1 MTSAVQSNIDP
12 NLPRAVRA
20 QLQRV
25 NDRLQARSAGGSQPT
40 PTPAPTPA
48 PDGGAPA
55 PSATATNDDS
65 PPAPAAAPA
74 APASPAPSAAADPRE
89 NDPVYWKQRFKVT
102 EGMLQRQA
110 QDLRT
115 RDQQIAELQEQ
126 LHTLRAQSATTTAP
140 SKPDLS
146 AFFTPEQI
154 ESFGEAQCEAMASAA
169 MTAARQQAQALI
181 DAEVKPI
188 RDRAK
193 QSAEQA
199 EADAEAAFWAQLAEI
214 EPEYEDINARQEWL
228 AWLAE
233 PDDATGLV
241 RQDIL
246 DRHRRARN
254 AAGVAKVFQAFKGGS
269 SKPRPT
275 PPVSAPRGA
284 APAEAT
290 AAPAAA
296 TAKGYPSRE
305 EIREFYK
312 RSATGKVKQAERE
325 EFEARLR
332 LKHAA

>member
-25 NDRLQARSAGGSQPT
+25 NDRLQSRLAAGSEPT

-55 PSATATNDDS
+55 PAATATNDDP

-74 APASPAPSAAADPRE
+74 APASPTPSAADPRE
-89 NDPVYWKQRFKVT
+89 SDPVYWKQRFRVT

-126 LHTLRAQSATTTAP
+126 LYTLKAQSATATP
-140 SKPDLS
+140 GKPDLS

-154 ESFGEAQCEAMASAA
+154 EAFGEAQCEAMASAA
-169 MTAARQQAQALI
+169 MTAAKQQAQTLI
-181 DAEVKPI
+181 DAEVRPI

-214 EPEYEDINARQEWL
+214 EPDYEDINARQEWL
-228 AWLAE
+228 VWLAQ

-254 AAGVAKVFQAFKGGS
+254 AAGVAKVFQAFKGS

-284 APAEAT
+284 APAEAA

-296 TAKGYPSRE
+296 TAKGYPTRE

>member
-12 NLPRAVRA
+12 SLPRAVRA
-20 QLQRV
+20 QMQRV
-25 NDRLQARSAGGSQPT
+25 HERIQGRAAAGNEPT

-48 PDGGAPA
+48 PDGEASA
-55 PSATATNDDS
+55 SAATATNNDP
-65 PPAPAAAPA
+65 PPAPTAAPA
-74 APASPAPSAAADPRE
+74 ATASPAPSAAADPRE

-110 QDLRT
+110 DERRAQDRK
-115 RDQQIAELQEQ
+115 IAELQEQ
-126 LHTLRAQSATTTAP
+126 LDTLRAQSATTTAP
-140 SKPDLS
+140 GKPDLS

-154 ESFGEAQCEAMASAA
+154 NNFGEAQCEAMAAA
-169 MTAARQQAQALI
+169 AITAARQQAQALI

-199 EADAEAAFWAQLAEI
+199 EADAEAAFWAKLAEL
-214 EPEYEDINARQEWL
+214 EPEYEDINARPEWL
-228 AWLAE
+228 AWLAQ
-233 PDDATGLV
+233 PDEQTGLV

-246 DRHRRARN
+246 DRHRQARN
-254 AAGVAKVFQAFKGGS
+254 AAGVAKVFHAFKGG

-290 AAPAAA
+290 QAPSAA
-296 TAKGYPSRE
+296 TAKGYPTRE
-305 EIREFYK
+305 EIRDFYK

>member
-1 MTSAVQSNIDP
+1 MTSAVQSTIDP

-25 NDRLQARSAGGSQPT
+25 NDRLQSRLAAGNEPT
-40 PTPAPTPA
+40 PTPAPTTA

-55 PSATATNDDS
+55 PAATATNDDS
-65 PPAPAAAPA
+65 QPAPAAAPA
-74 APASPAPSAAADPRE
+74 ASASPAPSAAADSRE

-102 EGMLQRQA
+102 EGMLQRRSEEVRS
-110 QDLRT
+110 L
-115 RDQQIAELQEQ
+115 DQQITDLQEQ
-126 LHTLRAQSATTTAP
+126 IAILKAQSATQTT

-154 ESFGEAQCEAMASAA
+154 ENFGEAQCEAMAGAA
-169 MTAARQQAQALI
+169 MTAARQQAQTLI

-188 RDRAK
+188 RDRAQ
-193 QSAEQA
+193 QSAKQA
-199 EADAEAAFWAQLAEI
+199 DEDAKAAFWEKLAEL
-214 EPEYEDINARQEWL
+214 EPEYEVINARQDWL

-233 PDDATGLV
+233 PDEATGLV

-269 SKPRPT
+269 KPRPT

-290 AAPAAA
+290 QAPAAA
-296 TAKGYPSRE
+296 TAKGYPTRE